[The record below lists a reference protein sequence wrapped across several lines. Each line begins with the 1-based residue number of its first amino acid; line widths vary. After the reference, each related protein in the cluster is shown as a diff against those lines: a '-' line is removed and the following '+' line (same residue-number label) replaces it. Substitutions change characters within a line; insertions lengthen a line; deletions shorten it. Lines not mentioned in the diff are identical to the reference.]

1 LGEEIPLWE
10 EDMEIKRFSI
20 GRAIAATAIAVGSMT
35 SLAQAQE
42 LSLAYFMGPNHMIN
56 KEFFT
61 PMGEMM
67 DERSG
72 GTLTV
77 RQFPGGALNGSPS
90 KQYSIL
96 QDGVADMVFM
106 DASSTSH
113 LFPKTSI
120 MSLPSICD
128 TAEECTNVLNNSG
141 TDVSGEFRGKL
152 VGLWTNAP
160 SPIIITTD
168 KAIRTAADFDGMKLG
183 VIGIAKRPFVE
194 ALGATPVALPITEVN
209 QALANGIVDGM
220 ITDASAII
228 SFKLAEA
235 GKYVTT
241 YFPSGPTT
249 FAVLMN
255 QEVYDGLSDES
266 KAVVE
271 AVADSELS
279 VNTAIAFASLAQ
291 KGVEFARSEGL
302 EIIEISAEERAKID
316 TVVENVKTSMR
327 GEAAGDKTVG
337 DMLDLFARS
346 K

>member
-1 LGEEIPLWE
+1 MKET
-10 EDMEIKRFSI
+10 RFKI
-20 GRAIAATAIAVGSMT
+20 GRTLAAAAIAVGSMAP
-35 SLAQAQE
+35 LAQAQE

-56 KEFFT
+56 KEFFI

-67 DERSG
+67 AEKSG
-72 GTLTV
+72 GALTV
-77 RQFPGGALNGSPS
+77 RQFPGGALNGSPP

-96 QDGVADMVFM
+96 QEGVADMVFM
-106 DASSTSH
+106 DAGSTSH
-113 LFPKTSI
+113 LFPKTSV
-120 MSLPSICD
+120 MSLPNICT
-128 TAEECTNVLNNSG
+128 TAEECTSILQASG
-141 TDVSGEFRGKL
+141 DVAGEFRGKL

-168 KAIRTAADFDGMKLG
+168 KAIRTAADFEGLKLG

-194 ALGATPVALPITEVN
+194 ALGATPVAIPITEVN

-235 GKYVTT
+235 GKFVTR

-255 QEVYDGLSDES
+255 QDVYDGLSDAN
-266 KAVVE
+266 KAVVQ
-271 AVADSELS
+271 AVADSKLS
-279 VNTAIAFASLAQ
+279 VNTATAFANLAR
-291 KGVEFARSEGL
+291 KGVEFARTEGL
-302 EIIEISAEERAKID
+302 EIIEFGAEDRARID
-316 TVVENVKTSMR
+316 AVVEEVKAGMR
-327 GEAAGDKTVG
+327 AEAVGNKTIG
-337 DMLDLFARS
+337 DMLDLFAAS